1 MTLSATVLWFIA
13 ALLLAGG
20 EMLLGTVFLL
30 AVAGGAAAA
39 GCASWAGLSMAW
51 QLALCGLVIVA
62 GSAAILLLR
71 RRAAVDDEAAKLQ
84 ALDAGRLVRVEA
96 VGSDGLA
103 VVQYRGAPW
112 ISRPSETPLTPGL
125 WTIERVDGTQL
136 VLGRRVG

>member
-13 ALLLAGG
+13 ALLLAGS

-30 AVAGGAAAA
+30 ALAAGAAAA
-39 GCASWAGLSMAW
+39 GCASWMGLSMSW

-71 RRAAVDDEAAKLQ
+71 RRAEVDDEAAKLQ